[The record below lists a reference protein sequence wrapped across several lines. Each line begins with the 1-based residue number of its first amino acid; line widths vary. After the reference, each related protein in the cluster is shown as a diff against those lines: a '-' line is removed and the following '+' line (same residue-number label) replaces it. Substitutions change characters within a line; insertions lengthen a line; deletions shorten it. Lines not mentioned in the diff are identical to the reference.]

1 MESSFVEWVYLKT
14 IVGNFEG
21 LIQYYFSSMAYLA
34 PWIRQASVS
43 ILYSL
48 GLAWAA
54 LCMFKAPVDRLYS
67 ALGVFA
73 TVALAGFLVSP
84 TTNTENLGSA
94 SGTELSVGAYYS
106 FFLAGSMTEAFQSV
120 VTASWKNSISAA
132 NGGGGPS
139 KDAIA
144 LAFADKS
151 AQFAD
156 KFLKGEGKEAVKDY
170 YQKCGPEAYK
180 QATTPAQKSMLRSV
194 GIGANTLGMANNE
207 ATEVAQR
214 AKKDANRNPDYS
226 NAWTD
231 GNDINAGFAQYDQF
245 VDQAKQ
251 VDANRSEAEKFL
263 SNLPVANSSID
274 GTKGYRIPTTN
285 YYKAALSSDANANN
299 SKVDSFKKVS
309 TSNGALSNM
318 LAKGAT
324 STTPGD
330 ETDYMFYPKNCYDLY
345 KVASETMSSLREG
358 SRGVAGYENLPM
370 TGQFS
375 SMSASATV
383 RRAINDEISRQF
395 KDMGIDKNVD
405 ASFMETLSDYTY
417 DATTKLSNTYDKWML
432 EYGIPSTIS
441 VMAMIVAIL
450 LITFPI
456 FALVSVMFGA
466 KVLASYFKLMA
477 FPFIVVFINN
487 LLLSLSANL
496 IAFNK
501 AYAIVPESFNP
512 GSVDT
517 ASALS
522 GMSAETIIFASICV
536 CEVAIAKFI
545 LWDDVRAV
553 TGFSP
558 AAASQNAVSRGA
570 SLIGSAISMA
580 TGALGKTAS
589 LAKGAQSAQAAKGM
603 STAVANI
610 SKQVTQIASGASRG
624 QNRSPVSFSGNSSG
638 NASGSGSSS
647 SSAAGGVGGT
657 SGGSSSSSSK
667 PVGAGK
673 SLNPPEPPPETKA

>member
-1 MESSFVEWVYLKT
+1 MDSGFVEWMYLKT

-21 LIQYYFSSMAYLA
+21 LVQYYFSSMAYLA

-43 ILYSL
+43 VLYSL

-54 LCMFKAPVDRLYS
+54 LCMVKAPVDRLYS

-94 SGTELSVGAYYS
+94 SGTELSIGGYYS
-106 FFLAGSMTEAFQSV
+106 YFLAGSITENFQSILA
-120 VTASWKNSISAA
+120 ASWKNSITGV

-151 AQFAD
+151 SQFAD

-170 YQKCGPEAYK
+170 YQKCGTEAYL
-180 QATTPAQKSMLRSV
+180 QATTPAQKSMLKSV

-207 ATEVAQR
+207 ATEVAQQ
-214 AKKDANRNPDYS
+214 AKKEANRNADLS
-226 NAWTD
+226 NAIMMGSD
-231 GNDINAGFAQYDQF
+231 MNAGFAQLDQAL
-245 VDQAKQ
+245 DEAKQ

-263 SNLPVANSSID
+263 ANLPTANSSID
-274 GTKGYRIPTTN
+274 GTKGYRIPTKD
-285 YYKAALSSDANANN
+285 YYKATLSSNASANN
-299 SKVDSFKKVS
+299 SNVDSFKKLS
-309 TSNGALSNM
+309 TSSGALANM
-318 LAKGAT
+318 LPKGLD
-324 STTPGD
+324 STTAGD
-330 ETDYMFYPKNCYDLY
+330 ETDYKFYPKNCYDLY
-345 KVASETMSSLREG
+345 KIASETMSSLREG

-370 TGQFS
+370 TGQYT

-383 RRAINDEISRQF
+383 RRAINDELNRYF
-395 KDMGIDKNVD
+395 KEQGIDKTVD
-405 ASFMETLSDYTY
+405 ASLVETLSDYAY
-417 DATTKLSNTYDKWML
+417 DVTTKISNTFDKWML
-432 EYGIPSTIS
+432 EYGIPTTIS
-441 VMAMIVAIL
+441 VMAMIVSLL
-450 LITFPI
+450 LISFPI
-456 FALVSVMFGA
+456 FALVSVMFGP

-501 AYAIVPESFNP
+501 SYAIIPESFSP
-512 GSVDT
+512 GGVDT

-522 GMSAETIIFASICV
+522 GMSAETIIYASICV

-558 AAASQNAVSRGA
+558 AAASQHAVNQGA
-570 SLIGSAISMA
+570 SLISKAV
-580 TGALGKTAS
+580 S
-589 LAKGAQSAQAAKGM
+589 LASGISGKAAAWTKGAQSAQAAKGM
-603 STAVANI
+603 SAAVANI

-624 QNRSPVSFSGNSSG
+624 QNSSPI
-638 NASGSGSSS
+638 
-647 SSAAGGVGGT
+647 SAT
-657 SGGSSSSSSK
+657 GGSSNKAGSDGTGSSGASGNTSGAGRSS
-667 PVGAGK
+667 GTQSLGSGK
-673 SLNPPEPPPETKA
+673 SLNPPSPPPETKA

>member
-1 MESSFVEWVYLKT
+1 MDSSFVEWMYLKS

-54 LCMFKAPVDRLYS
+54 FCMLKAPVDRLYS

-84 TTNTENLGSA
+84 TTNTQNLGSA
-94 SGTELSVGAYYS
+94 SGTELSLGGYYS
-106 FFLAGSMTEAFQSV
+106 YFLAGSITENFQSIL
-120 VTASWKNSISAA
+120 TASWKNSITAA

-151 AQFAD
+151 SQFAD

-170 YQKCGPEAYK
+170 YQKCGTEAYLK
-180 QATTPAQKSMLRSV
+180 ATTPAQKTMLKSV

-207 ATEVAQR
+207 ATEVAQL
-214 AKKDANRNPDYS
+214 AKKEANRNADLS
-226 NAWTD
+226 NAIMMGSD
-231 GNDINAGFAQYDQF
+231 SYAGFAQLDQA

-251 VDANRSEAEKFL
+251 VDANRSDAEKFL
-263 SNLPVANSSID
+263 ENLPPENSKID
-274 GTKGYRIPTTN
+274 GTKGYRIPTKD
-285 YYKAALSSDANANN
+285 YYKATLSSNASANN
-299 SKVDSFKKVS
+299 SNVDSFKKLS
-309 TSNGALSNM
+309 TSNGAFANM
-318 LAKGAT
+318 LPKGLQ
-324 STTPGD
+324 STTAGD
-330 ETDYMFYPKNCYDLY
+330 ETDYKFYPKNCYDLY
-345 KVASETMSSLREG
+345 KIASETMSSLREG

-370 TGQFS
+370 TGQFT
-375 SMSASATV
+375 SMSASSQV
-383 RRAINDEISRQF
+383 RRAINDELTQLF
-395 KDMGIDKNVD
+395 KEQGIDKTVN
-405 ASFMETLSDYTY
+405 ASLFETLGDYAY
-417 DATTKLSNTYDKWML
+417 DITTKLSNTFDKWML
-432 EYGIPSTIS
+432 EYGIPTTIS
-441 VMAMIVAIL
+441 VMAMIVALL
-450 LITFPI
+450 LISFPI
-456 FALVSVMFGA
+456 FAMVAVMFGP
-466 KVLASYFKLMA
+466 KVLASYFKLMG

-487 LLLSLSANL
+487 MLLSLSANL

-501 AYAIVPESFNP
+501 SYAIVPDSFNP
-512 GSVDT
+512 GGVDT
-517 ASALS
+517 VSALS

-553 TGFSP
+553 TGFNP
-558 AAASQNAVSRGA
+558 ASASHNAVSRGESIAKTIA
-570 SLIGSAISMA
+570 SVA
-580 TGALGKTAS
+580 TGFLGRSAS
-589 LAKGAQSAQAAKGM
+589 IAKGAESAQAAKGM

-638 NASGSGSSS
+638 SAAGSGSSS